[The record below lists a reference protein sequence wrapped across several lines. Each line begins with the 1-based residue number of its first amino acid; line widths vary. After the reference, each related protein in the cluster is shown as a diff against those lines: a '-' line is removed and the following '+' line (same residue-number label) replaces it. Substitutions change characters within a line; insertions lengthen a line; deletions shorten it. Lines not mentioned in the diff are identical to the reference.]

1 METTTRNL
9 DTTAETVLQV
19 LRAAGYSMEPCT
31 VARYAGV
38 TPDEARRALADLVAA
53 GETRRLGDGLCIGDG
68 RFEATGETACCIA
81 LPPRPVPIKD
91 RPEEAVRILG
101 EHGPLTITDAAAL
114 FDTTLEDAHHL
125 LTLAWARHD
134 ADFDVDSGRWQA
146 TGRPWW

>member
-1 METTTRNL
+1 MTTTTQTYVAA
-9 DTTAETVLQV
+9 DAVLLV
-19 LRAAGYSMEPCT
+19 LCSRRSAMQSHTIATY
-31 VARYAGV
+31 VGV
-38 TPDEARRALADLVAA
+38 STEEARRALADLEEAGAVRRVGDDRWSDLWAA
-53 GETRRLGDGLCIGDG
+53 VEGTRSGIV
-68 RFEATGETACCIA
+68 
-81 LPPRPVPIKD
+81 LPPRPTPIKE
-91 RPEEAVRILG
+91 RLEEVVRILG

>member
-1 METTTRNL
+1 MQSHTIAT
-9 DTTAETVLQV
+9 
-19 LRAAGYSMEPCT
+19 
-31 VARYAGV
+31 YAGV
-38 TPDEARRALADLVAA
+38 STEEARRALADLEEAGAVRRVGDDLWAA
-53 GETRRLGDGLCIGDG
+53 VEGTRSGIV
-68 RFEATGETACCIA
+68 
-81 LPPRPVPIKD
+81 LPPRPTPIKE
-91 RPEEAVRILG
+91 RLEEVVRILG

>member
-1 METTTRNL
+1 MQSHTIAT
-9 DTTAETVLQV
+9 
-19 LRAAGYSMEPCT
+19 
-31 VARYAGV
+31 YAGV
-38 TPDEARRALADLVAA
+38 STEEARRALADL
-53 GETRRLGDGLCIGDG
+53 
-68 RFEATGETACCIA
+68 
-81 LPPRPVPIKD
+81 
-91 RPEEAVRILG
+91 EEVVRILG